1 MVKHNDHIHF
11 SLEKIYHQQNN
22 VLYIFQRLKQVLVRV
37 SSQTTEMF
45 HMEISPLASSL
56 NGVTLHFYPYNHEMV
71 EG

>member
-1 MVKHNDHIHF
+1 MVKHNVHIHF
-11 SLEKIYHQQNN
+11 SLEKIYHQLDN
-22 VLYIFQRLKQVLVRV
+22 VLYRFQRLKQVLL

-56 NGVTLHFYPYNHEMV
+56 NGVTLHFYPYIHKMV